1 MPMEQ
6 GLEIFEFELGRY
18 VAPASTARFALAPH
32 P

>member
-6 GLEIFEFELGRY
+6 GLEIFEFGLGRY